1 MSTVRIAFVGDLHL
15 GKSIRGY
22 DRTPD
27 VVAAW
32 ERAVEE
38 AVREGCHVLVQTG
51 DVFDDSHP
59 SPELS
64 ALAARMFA
72 AAAPRFPGG
81 VHVLVGNHDLRH
93 GEDRADALAPLRE
106 VSPEGLSVHAV
117 PTAVLLHG
125 DYAGAGAPAAVL
137 LLLPYESR
145 SRREWSSPAEY
156 DALISRLL
164 SGWGFDPALRDLPVV
179 VAGHLDVEGAQM
191 ASEVPARGGGHPWP
205 RGEGWRGR
213 VCCAVDGH
221 WHRPQLVEWA
231 GWRIHC
237 VGTPVALDFGE
248 AGEVKRWM
256 SVDAG

>member
-1 MSTVRIAFVGDLHL
+1 MSARVAIIGDLHL

-27 VVAAW
+27 IVAAW

-38 AVREGCHVLVQTG
+38 AVTAGCRYLIQTG

-59 SPELS
+59 SPELA
-64 ALAARMFA
+64 ALAARLFA
-72 AAAPRFPGG
+72 TATPRFPGG
-81 VHVLVGNHDLRH
+81 VSVLVGNHDLRH
-93 GEDRADALAPLRE
+93 GEDRADALAPIRE
-106 VSPEGLSVHAV
+106 LAPDGLSVHAS
-117 PTAVLLHG
+117 PEATLLFG
-125 DYAGAGAPAAVL
+125 PESYLPVAKL

-145 SRREWSSPAEY
+145 SRRGWDTPEEY
-156 DALISRLL
+156 DHLIRGLL
-164 SGWGFDPALRDLPVV
+164 SQWDGDPDAERLPIL
-179 VAGHLDVEGAQM
+179 VAGHLDIEGAVT

-205 RGEGWRGR
+205 RGVGWRSR
-213 VCCAVDGH
+213 VSCAVDGH
-221 WHRPQLVEWA
+221 WHKPQTVEWY

-256 SVDAG
+256 SVDVG